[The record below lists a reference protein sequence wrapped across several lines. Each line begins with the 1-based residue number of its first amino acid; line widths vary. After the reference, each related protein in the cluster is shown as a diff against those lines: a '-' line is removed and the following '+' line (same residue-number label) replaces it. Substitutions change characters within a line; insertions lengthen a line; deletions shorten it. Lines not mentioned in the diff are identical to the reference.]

1 MPLQPLDLRDSLA
14 VITSI
19 ATVVGV
25 YFALKANVAKLTDGQ
40 ARLQAGQDEGN
51 RKIDALHK
59 RLDYYGAEITRI
71 DKDHCRLDER
81 IKALRE
87 SQRFSL
93 GVKRARAE
101 AMAAGEAPMFAEDE
115 DSE

>member
-1 MPLQPLDLRDSLA
+1 MPPQPIDLRDWIS
-14 VITSI
+14 VITGI
-19 ATVVGV
+19 VTVAGV
-25 YFALKANVAKLTDGQ
+25 VFALRSSVAQLKDGQ
-40 ARLQAGQDEGN
+40 ARLQTGQDEGN

-59 RLDYYGAEITRI
+59 RLDYYGQEITRI

-87 SQRFSL
+87 SQRFSM
-93 GVKRARAE
+93 VKAKRE
-101 AMAAGEAPMFAEDE
+101 AAAAGQPPMFAEDE